1 MDNQQ
6 QHPASS
12 RKHRRIVLRSTPTNK
27 RPIDT
32 GLTTASEASEISG
45 DESLKRQLSS
55 IVQGQEDVN
64 NSKRL
69 RAEPASSMSPLP
81 NTYAPVSP
89 VSPDSR
95 LTSSPVVQLKR
106 LEETRATVSPV
117 PALFEN
123 ESPES
128 EPELEHVVSEKKRMQ
143 GRRLGEYMKEL
154 RAKGGVKKPIR
165 KSKRAG
171 LIFPVSR
178 FLEKMKRLMP
188 KFRILEN
195 SAVFLTGVVEY
206 LTAELLQISGK
217 ATLLIFAN

>member
-1 MDNQQ
+1 MDNRQ
-6 QHPASS
+6 QHPASA
-12 RKHRRIVLRSTPTNK
+12 RKHRRIVLRTITNK

-69 RAEPASSMSPLP
+69 RPASSMSPLP

-106 LEETRATVSPV
+106 LEESRASASPV

-143 GRRLGEYMKEL
+143 GRRLSEYMKEL

-217 ATLLIFAN
+217 A